1 MIPVFSRTHADHVI
15 LGTVSLRMTAT
26 RAVLWQLRRSARRAL
41 SAPTLPADY
50 IDPDRLPSEPTR
62 SILSSCEVDSLTL
75 AERTVFS
82 VQARGLRRGDA
93 TTTVLYFH
101 GGSYSAPLSAYTWWM
116 IERMARL
123 SGAKFLVPDYPLAPE
138 HTAPD
143 AWPLLDA
150 SYALAATSSRLV
162 LAGDSA
168 GGGLAFVQAMR
179 ARDMGQPPADAIVAF
194 SPWVDVTVPQ
204 QESVLLQRRD
214 PVSRIPGGRILGQL
228 WAGALGPTHPLVSP
242 IYGDLEN
249 LPPATIIQGE
259 RDVLTPDVV
268 TFAERYRAA
277 GNSVE
282 LEIQAG
288 GFHVYPLAW
297 WTPESRKAL
306 ARAARVVRGG
316 CG

>member
-1 MIPVFSRTHADHVI
+1 M
-15 LGTVSLRMTAT
+15 
-26 RAVLWQLRRSARRAL
+26 
-41 SAPTLPADY
+41 LPADY

-62 SILSSCEVDSLTL
+62 SILGSCEVDSVSL
-75 AERTVFS
+75 AGRTVFS
-82 VQARGLRRGDA
+82 VEARGSRRGDA
-93 TTTVLYFH
+93 TTVLYFH
-101 GGSYSAPLSAYTWWM
+101 GGSYSAPLSTYTWWM

-123 SGAKFLVPDYPLAPE
+123 SGARFLVPDYPLAPE

-150 SYALAATSSRLV
+150 SYELAATSSRLV

-179 ARDMGQPPADAIVAF
+179 ARDMGQSPADAIVAF

-204 QESVLLQRRD
+204 QESVLLQRWD

-228 WAGALGPTHPLVSP
+228 WAGTLGPTHPLVSP

-249 LPPATIIQGE
+249 LPPATIIHGE

-268 TFAERYRAA
+268 KFADRYRAA

-282 LEIQAG
+282 LELQAG

-297 WTPESRKAL
+297 WTPESRQAL
-306 ARAARVVRGG
+306 AHAARVISG